1 MKSVTMFLVLGA
13 TLISSNAMADV
24 ILQSGSSVGIYARDC
39 SVSPYCTP
47 NGEDNGPLP
56 PLVDGV
62 TNSVSGS
69 GTASIIPSNDPADFP
84 NLGLVSNA
92 NGAQSFAT
100 AGDTGTF
107 GTPTIDAALYTQD
120 SRVSVGA
127 SALQSYT
134 WNGSGPTTRTIS
146 GSLTLS
152 ESGGWPNNG
161 GSTTAVGMV
170 VFTTGSNVADFTC
183 GDLSF
188 TNSGLCAANATVLSE
203 NVFTTTASL
212 TDQTIN
218 LNLPSFDLTSP
229 GETIFVL
236 VNSEFFGN
244 GGGYVTDP
252 FTTTISDE
260 TGLMP
265 ATAPEP
271 STFALL
277 AAGLASMALL
287 RRRRVGGGRGAR
299 GGSSPLA

>member
-1 MKSVTMFLVLGA
+1 MKSATMSVVLVA
-13 TLISSNAMADV
+13 TLVSSHAMADT

-39 SVSPYCTP
+39 SVAPYCTP
-47 NGEDNGPLP
+47 SEENNGPLP

-62 TNSVSGS
+62 TNSVSGP
-69 GTASIIPSNDPADFP
+69 GTASIIPSTDPVDFP
-84 NLGLVSNA
+84 DLGLVSNA
-92 NGAQSFAT
+92 SGAQSFAT

-127 SALQSYT
+127 AALQSYT
-134 WNGSGPTTRTIS
+134 WNGSGPSTRTIT

-152 ESGGWPNNG
+152 ESGGWPDNG
-161 GSTTAVGMV
+161 GSTAAVGMV

-183 GDLSF
+183 GSLSYV
-188 TNSGLCAANATVLSE
+188 TSGLCAANATILSQ
-203 NVFTTTASL
+203 NVVTMTANL

-218 LNLPSFDLTSP
+218 LDLPAFDLTTP

-236 VNSEFFGN
+236 ANTEFFGN

-252 FTTTISDE
+252 FTTTISDV
-260 TGLMP
+260 TGLTPTVPEP
-265 ATAPEP
+265 ATL
-271 STFALL
+271 ALL

-287 RRRRVGGGRGAR
+287 RRRRVGGRRGA
-299 GGSSPLA
+299 